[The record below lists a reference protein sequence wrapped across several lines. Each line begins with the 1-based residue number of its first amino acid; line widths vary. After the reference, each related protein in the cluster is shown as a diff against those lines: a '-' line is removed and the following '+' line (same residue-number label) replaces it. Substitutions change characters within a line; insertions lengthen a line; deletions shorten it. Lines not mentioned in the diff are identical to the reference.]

1 MSQSKFMSIFETC
14 TNTLI
19 GYLVAVCSQIII
31 FPLFNI
37 EIPIADNFLIGLWFT
52 LISILRGYFLRRLF
66 NKFEVFKHN
75 A

>member
-1 MSQSKFMSIFETC
+1 MSQTKFMSIFETC
-14 TNTLI
+14 TNTFI
-19 GYLVAVCSQIII
+19 GYMVAVCSQIII

-37 EIPIADNFLIGLWFT
+37 QIPLADNFLIGLWFT
-52 LISILRGYFLRRLF
+52 FISILRGYFLRRLF

>member
-1 MSQSKFMSIFETC
+1 MSQSKFMSIVETC

-19 GYLVAVCSQIII
+19 GYSVAVCSQIII

-37 EIPIADNFLIGLWFT
+37 QIPILDNFLIGLWFT

-66 NKFEVFKHN
+66 NKFDVFKNN